1 MYILD
6 TDHISVFDRGRR
18 SAQVLLSKLA
28 VVDPSQVV
36 TTIVTYEE
44 QMRGWLSY
52 TARSRSIQE
61 QIAAYKRLERQLASY
76 QKMSVISFDDRSGL
90 TFEELRKRYPRLGTM
105 DLKIAAI
112 TIVHDATLLT
122 RNFKDFGQIEGLR
135 IEDWTF

>member
-6 TDHISVFDRGRR
+6 TDHISVFDRGGK

-52 TARSRSIQE
+52 TARSRSVQE
-61 QIAAYKRLERQLASY
+61 QIAAYTRLERQLTNY
-76 QKMSVISFDDRSGL
+76 QRMSVISFDDRSGL
-90 TFEELRKRYPRLGTM
+90 IFEELRKRYPRLGTM
-105 DLKIAAI
+105 DLNIAAI
-112 TIVHDATLLT
+112 AIVHDAILGVAESGYESVKL
-122 RNFKDFGQIEGLR
+122 NVQKVDSA
-135 IEDWTF
+135 

>member
-61 QIAAYKRLERQLASY
+61 QIAAYKRLERQLTSY
-76 QKMSVISFDDRSGL
+76 QQMSVISFDDRSGVI
-90 TFEELRKRYPRLGTM
+90 FEELRKRYPRLGTM

>member
-6 TDHISVFDRGRR
+6 TDHISVFDRGGK

-52 TARSRSIQE
+52 TARSRSVQE
-61 QIAAYKRLERQLASY
+61 QIAAYTRLKRQLTNY
-76 QKMSVISFDDRSGL
+76 QQMSVISFDDRLGL
-90 TFEELRKRYPRLGTM
+90 IFEELRQRYPRLGTM

-112 TIVHDATLLT
+112 TIVHEATLLT
-122 RNFKDFGQIEGLR
+122 RNFKDFGQIASLR